1 MWFIEREGDKSM
13 NVTVFIGA
21 SLGGDQMYEFEAKAL
36 GKWIGENGHRLV
48 YGGSKIGLMG
58 VLADSVLE
66 HGGEVIGV
74 ETAFFLEQKMQHDN
88 LTELIVT
95 ESMAERREKMIELGD
110 AFIAFP
116 GGTGTLEEI
125 SDVISQKKQG
135 RTEKPAAILNI
146 EGFYDPLKAMLK
158 KMVEEGFLNE
168 RDLRK
173 VVFSKNVESAAWH
186 LEHSVKSA
194 RVPDRR

>member
-1 MWFIEREGDKSM
+1 M

-36 GKWIGENGHRLV
+36 GKWIGENGHKLV

-88 LTELIVT
+88 LTEL
-95 ESMAERREKMIELGD
+95 SAQGHAEKDGRGRLPQRKRSEKSRILQECGISRLASGAQREKR
-110 AFIAFP
+110 P
-116 GGTGTLEEI
+116 CTGQT
-125 SDVISQKKQG
+125 VIQ
-135 RTEKPAAILNI
+135 
-146 EGFYDPLKAMLK
+146 
-158 KMVEEGFLNE
+158 
-168 RDLRK
+168 
-173 VVFSKNVESAAWH
+173 
-186 LEHSVKSA
+186 HSGLVIQDSLA
-194 RVPDRR
+194 SLTR

>member
-36 GKWIGENGHRLV
+36 GKWIGENGHKLV

>member
-1 MWFIEREGDKSM
+1 M

-36 GKWIGENGHRLV
+36 GKWIGENGHKLV

-186 LEHSVKSA
+186 LEHSVKSS

>member
-1 MWFIEREGDKSM
+1 
-13 NVTVFIGA
+13 
-21 SLGGDQMYEFEAKAL
+21 MYEFEAKAL
-36 GKWIGENGHRLV
+36 GKWIGENGHKLV